1 MKREEDL
8 PGKHSFS
15 SVSGSYTEPNS
26 NFVEELCAIPG
37 GEKIRLCLQ
46 CGTCSGS
53 CPMAKEM
60 QYTPRQIFAM
70 VKAGM
75 REEVLSSDSIWYCV
89 SCYLCTVR
97 CPQGIRQT
105 DIMYA
110 LKRLAIQYGLHRRAQ
125 HEPKLSKSFVAV
137 VNRYGR
143 NFETEL
149 LARYYL
155 KTNPFGLL
163 RLLPFGLKLMKRGR
177 LPLSPSR
184 IEQHRQF
191 KALIDKASLLG
202 VQ

>member
-8 PGKHSFS
+8 PDIYSYSFS
-15 SVSGSYTEPNS
+15 SVSNAQSS
-26 NFVEELCAIPG
+26 SSFVEEICAIPG

-53 CPMAKEM
+53 CPMAKKM

-110 LKRLAIQYGLHRRAQ
+110 LKRLAIQYGLYRRVQ

-155 KTNPFGLL
+155 KTNPFGLF

-184 IEQHRQF
+184 IDQWSQF
-191 KALIDKASLLG
+191 KALVDKASLLG